1 MASRLKRFSI
11 EINAIDTLVFSVEI
25 SAAQFDKTLSELRRQ
40 HDKSKDAE
48 EDTFRTDYRERKL
61 DTEKYSLHEHRFE
74 IGSSTDISLIKR
86 ECKPGYYFSK

>member
-1 MASRLKRFSI
+1 MASRLKRFSM
-11 EINAIDTLVFSVEI
+11 EINVIDTLVFSVEI

>member
-11 EINAIDTLVFSVEI
+11 EINVIDTLVFNVEI

-48 EDTFRTDYRERKL
+48 EDAFRTEYREKKM
-61 DTEKYSLHEHRFE
+61 DMEKYTVHEHRFE
-74 IGSSTDISLIKR
+74 VGSTDVALIKR
-86 ECKPGYYFSK
+86 ECKPGYYFAK

>member
-11 EINAIDTLVFSVEI
+11 EINVIDTLVFSVEI